1 MFGTTLD
8 ARGLR
13 NPKALQ
19 VSLIVSRFPANPRRK
34 VTTSFSVAVLCKDI
48 KHKRER
54 ENFVKNAM
62 RARSDFVRLSVKKV
76 LLIKLLLR
84 ARRDTYTNRRL
95 QFS

>member
-48 KHKRER
+48 NETSSRAKERKLCEECDESREVILCV
-54 ENFVKNAM
+54 F
-62 RARSDFVRLSVKKV
+62 L
-76 LLIKLLLR
+76 
-84 ARRDTYTNRRL
+84 
-95 QFS
+95 

>member
-1 MFGTTLD
+1 MLVFGTTLD

-13 NPKALQ
+13 NPKAIQ

-48 KHKRER
+48 NTRERER

-76 LLIKLLLR
+76 LLIKLLL
-84 ARRDTYTNRRL
+84 
-95 QFS
+95 

>member
-13 NPKALQ
+13 NPKAIQ

-48 KHKRER
+48 KHKREERKLCEECDESR
-54 ENFVKNAM
+54 EVILC
-62 RARSDFVRLSVKKV
+62 DFL
-76 LLIKLLLR
+76 
-84 ARRDTYTNRRL
+84 
-95 QFS
+95 

>member
-13 NPKALQ
+13 NPKAIQ

-48 KHKRER
+48 NTRER
-54 ENFVKNAM
+54 E
-62 RARSDFVRLSVKKV
+62 R
-76 LLIKLLLR
+76 KLCEECDER
-84 ARRDTYTNRRL
+84 EK
-95 QFS
+95 